1 MTAITIVGNLA
12 QDPELRFTSNGKAV
26 ASFTVISSKSVKK
39 PDGTWES
46 SDVTPW
52 TIKCWNK
59 LAENVA
65 DSLRKGV
72 GVVVQG
78 SAIQTSWE
86 DKNSGEKKSRMEVTA
101 FSVGVDLKR
110 HSVSVSEVTHRAESA
125 KSDFDPW
132 ANQPDDIPPF

>member
-1 MTAITIVGNLA
+1 MTTLTIVGNLA
-12 QDPELRFTSNGKAV
+12 QDPELKFTNNGKAV
-26 ASFTVISSKSVKK
+26 AVFTVISSKSVKK

-46 SDVTPW
+46 SDITPW
-52 TIKCWNK
+52 TIKCWNR

-72 GVVVQG
+72 GVVVHG

-86 DKNSGEKKSRMEVTA
+86 DKNSGERKSRMEVTA

-110 HSVSVSEVTHRAESA
+110 HSVSIGDVVQRSESTKEN
-125 KSDFDPW
+125 DDPW
-132 ANQPDDIPPF
+132 SDIPPF